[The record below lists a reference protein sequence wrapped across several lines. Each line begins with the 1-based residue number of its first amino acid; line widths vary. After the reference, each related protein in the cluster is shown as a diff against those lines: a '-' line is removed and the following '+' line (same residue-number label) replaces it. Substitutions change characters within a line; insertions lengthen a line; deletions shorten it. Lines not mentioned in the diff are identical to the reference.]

1 MRRNRREGEPCCE
14 VMMGERVSTYF
25 TDREYG
31 ARPATIDVINERLWA
46 GLARFMSVSVATI
59 RSWGASG
66 ASEEPK
72 RAMTPTA
79 RRLLFVL
86 LALQREGHDL
96 DALRS
101 AARRLEREHLEGDA

>member
-1 MRRNRREGEPCCE
+1 MDQSTAVRAVSQELNAGDRNGR
-14 VMMGERVSTYF
+14 ST
-25 TDREYG
+25 R
-31 ARPATIDVINERLWA
+31 
-46 GLARFMSVSVATI
+46 LARLTGASVATI

-66 ASEEPK
+66 ASEERK

-86 LALQREGHDL
+86 LALKREGHDL

-101 AARRLEREHLEGDA
+101 AARRLEREYLEEDA